1 MENET
6 FTPDAETASVGTSD
20 KANTAILRIAYLI
33 AASDGEVKQS
43 ERDVFK
49 TTLCALQGLKMGD
62 DDTTALIQGVVQEA
76 AGLAILRDFY
86 NEEELIKAFLSKVA
100 GDVTAIQR
108 SKLACRR
115 AFAAWIS
122 ICMADKE
129 FSPFERKLIKTLQAA
144 CNGLAGVS
152 MMASGAGIGAG
163 LGFFLGGPI
172 LGAAA
177 AIAGAALGAKKKG
190 TPESAQKFGPDARIP
205 DAFIEEVESRCRE
218 IDEAQAQLG
227 GCTADDERRAIEDSI
242 QCLVESFKEF
252 IDNVE
257 A

>member
-6 FTPDAETASVGTSD
+6 FTPNAGSSGVGTSD

-33 AASDGEVKQS
+33 AASDGDVKQS
-43 ERDVFK
+43 EREVFK
-49 TTLCALQGLKMGD
+49 STLCALQGVKMGD
-62 DDTTALIQGVVQEA
+62 DDTTALIQEVVQEA

-86 NEEELIKAFLSKVA
+86 NEEEQIKAFLSKVS
-100 GDVTAIQR
+100 GDVSVIQR
-108 SKLACRR
+108 SKVACRR

-129 FSPFERKLIKTLQAA
+129 FSPFERKLIKALQVA
-144 CNGLAGVS
+144 CNGFAGVS
-152 MMASGAGIGAG
+152 MVASGAGLGAG
-163 LGFFLGGPI
+163 LGFLFGGPI

-190 TPESAQKFGPDARIP
+190 TPETIQKFGADACIP
-205 DAFIEEVESRCRE
+205 DAFLEEVESRCRE

-227 GCTADDERRAIEDSI
+227 RCAAEDERKSIEDSI
-242 QCLVESFKEF
+242 GCLVESFKEF
-252 IDNVE
+252 VDNVE

>member
-33 AASDGEVKQS
+33 AASDSEVKQS
-43 ERDVFK
+43 EREVFK
-49 TTLCALQGLKMGD
+49 STLCALQRLKMGD

-86 NEEELIKAFLSKVA
+86 NEEEQVKAFLSKVA
-100 GDVTAIQR
+100 GDVSVIQR

-129 FSPFERKLIKTLQAA
+129 FSPFERKLIKALQAA
-144 CNGLAGVS
+144 CNGLASVS
-152 MMASGAGIGAG
+152 MMASGTGIGAG
-163 LGFFLGGPI
+163 LGFLFGGPI
-172 LGAAA
+172 
-177 AIAGAALGAKKKG
+177 LGAKKKG
-190 TPESAQKFGPDARIP
+190 TPKSAQKFGPDARIP

-218 IDEAQAQLG
+218 IDAAQAQLN
-227 GCTADDERRAIEDSI
+227 GCTAEDERKSIEDSI

-252 IDNVE
+252 IDNIE

>member
-6 FTPDAETASVGTSD
+6 FTLNAGSSGVGTSD
-20 KANTAILRIAYLI
+20 KANTAILRVAYLI

-43 ERDVFK
+43 EREVFK
-49 TTLCALQGLKMGD
+49 STLCALQGVKMGD
-62 DDTTALIQGVVQEA
+62 DDTTALIQEVVQEA
-76 AGLAILRDFY
+76 ARLAILRDFY
-86 NEEELIKAFLSKVA
+86 NEEEQIRAFLSKVSW
-100 GDVTAIQR
+100 DVSVILR
-108 SKLACRR
+108 RKVACRR

-129 FSPFERKLIKTLQAA
+129 FSPFERKLIKALQVA
-144 CNGLAGVS
+144 CNGF
-152 MMASGAGIGAG
+152 ASGAEFGAE
-163 LGFFLGGPI
+163 LEFIMFGGPN

-190 TPESAQKFGPDARIP
+190 TPETIRKFGAEACIP
-205 DAFIEEVESRCRE
+205 DAFMEEVESRCRE

-227 GCTADDERRAIEDSI
+227 RCAKEDERKSIEDSI
-242 QCLVESFKEF
+242 GCLVESFKEF

>member
-6 FTPDAETASVGTSD
+6 FTPDAESTSAGTSD
-20 KANTAILRIAYLI
+20 KANTAILRVAYLI

-43 ERDVFK
+43 EREVFK

-62 DDTTALIQGVVQEA
+62 DDTTALIQGVVREA

-86 NEEELIKAFLSKVA
+86 NEEEQVKAFLSKVA
-100 GDVTAIQR
+100 GDVAVIQR

-115 AFAAWIS
+115 AFAAWIG

-129 FSPFERKLIKTLQAA
+129 FSPFERKLIKGLQVAF
-144 CNGLAGVS
+144 NGLAGVS

-163 LGFFLGGPI
+163 LGFLFGGPI

-177 AIAGAALGAKKKG
+177 AIAGAALGATKKG
-190 TPESAQKFGPDARIP
+190 TPESVQKFGPDARIP
-205 DAFIEEVESRCRE
+205 DAFLEEVENRCKE
-218 IDEAQAQLG
+218 IDEALAQLG